1 MDNKIYEYVGTS
13 PQLKN
18 SVVTIERETNKSYY
32 INYRPMGGVDVEIRR
47 VSKTNLRPH
56 QSLKGF

>member
-32 INYRPMGGVDVEIRR
+32 INYRPMGG
-47 VSKTNLRPH
+47 
-56 QSLKGF
+56 